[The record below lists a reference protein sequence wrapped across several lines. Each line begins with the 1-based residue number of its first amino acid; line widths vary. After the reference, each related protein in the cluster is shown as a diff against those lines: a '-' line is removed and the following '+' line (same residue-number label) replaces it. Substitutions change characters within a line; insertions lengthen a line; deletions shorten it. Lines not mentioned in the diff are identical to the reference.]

1 MRLNYGLQTFRRD
14 ILGGLTAAVVALP
27 LALAYG
33 IVSGMGAAAGLYGAI
48 AVGFCAAV
56 FGGTATQISGPTA
69 PIAILMGI
77 IIASH
82 TSTMAEAL
90 TVVVLAGVMQAL
102 LGALKLGRFVAYTP
116 HVVIAG
122 FLSAI
127 GILVMAIQVLPILG
141 LPTVPG
147 GAVGMVRALP
157 HAVQHIN
164 ADALAIGCTT
174 LAVAALWPA
183 RLSRILPA
191 PLAGL
196 CAGTLLGV
204 LWLGDAPIIGP
215 IPAGLPP
222 LHLELPSL
230 DFLPRAIQPALS
242 LALIGSVVSLLTSL
256 AADSM
261 TRTTHDPERE
271 LIGQGVGNMAAGFV
285 GGLPGAGTPVY
296 TVSNIRA
303 GGQTRMAGVVFAA
316 LILALLLG
324 LSPYVSVIPRAALAG
339 VLMKVGW
346 DLVDWSIL
354 LRLRQLRREHAIIF
368 LATLV
373 TAVFVSL
380 IGAVV
385 VGLIISAWVR
395 AAHVQMLELDSVIS
409 VPLLDS
415 TFLYI
420 DDEPEDADPFEAR
433 VGMIVLKGSLTV
445 ASSRKLIETIS
456 VDIKEHEVVIFDFRD
471 AGYIDDSAA
480 MVVRQLIDLAAEE
493 GTPTIAVGVS
503 GQVAD
508 TLADFDVLHSVSPR
522 NAVATLDDARDIARE
537 VLGLDQSPAG
547 SPAS

>member
-303 GGQTRMAGVVFAA
+303 GGQTRMAGVVFAV

>member
-1 MRLNYGLQTFRRD
+1 MRLNYGLQTLRRD

-303 GGQTRMAGVVFAA
+303 GGQTRMAGVVFAV